1 MSDFEVTGFDIDN
14 QKVFDAQNNN
24 ERGSEISIAQI
35 SNPLTPGIH
44 EKVIH
49 T

>member
-24 ERGSEISIAQI
+24 ERFRNIDCP
-35 SNPLTPGIH
+35 NF
-44 EKVIH
+44 
-49 T
+49 